1 MHHKMKSIKLII
13 FGLSILLSSTVFAQY
28 ENTSGQNN
36 KEKKTHKTPSLNKW
50 FAGGM
55 IGGGFSTYNSYLEIA
70 PIIGYHVTPAFD
82 VGTRLTYIF
91 QSYTDNQGQKHNYH
105 NYGGSLFGRYRFLKF
120 LMAHVEYSGL
130 SVMWYDNERH
140 WVNSLYVGGGLYQ
153 SIGGA
158 GFATITIL
166 YDVFED
172 PYSPY
177 NNPLIRIG
185 FGVGF

>member
-1 MHHKMKSIKLII
+1 MKIFRIIIIGIALLFSSSI
-13 FGLSILLSSTVFAQY
+13 FAQY
-28 ENTSGQNN
+28 ENTSGQN
-36 KEKKTHKTPSLNKW
+36 KSEKKVHKTPSLNKW

-55 IGGGFSTYNSYLEIA
+55 IGGGFSTYNSYLEVS
-70 PIIGYHVTPAFD
+70 PIIGYHITPAFD
-82 VGTRLTYIF
+82 LGTRITYIF
-91 QSYTDNQGQKHNYH
+91 QSYKDIYGQTHNNH
-105 NYGGSLFGRYRFLKF
+105 SYGGSLFARYRFLKF
-120 LMAHVEYSGL
+120 LMIHVEYAGL
-130 SVMWYDNERH
+130 SNKWYDGNRY
-140 WVNSLYVGGGLYQ
+140 WVNSLYIGGGLYQ

>member
-1 MHHKMKSIKLII
+1 MKSIRLII
-13 FGLSILLSSTVFAQY
+13 IALTILFSSATFAQY
-28 ENTSGQNN
+28 ENTSDQDSKQKTTQRTPKLNN
-36 KEKKTHKTPSLNKW
+36 W

-55 IGGGFSTYNSYLEIA
+55 IGGGFSTYNSYIEIA

-91 QSYTDNQGQKHNYH
+91 QSYKDPQGMKHQYH
-105 NYGGSLFGRYRFLKF
+105 NYGASLFGRYRFLKF

-130 SVMWYDNERH
+130 SVMWYDYERY
-140 WVNSLYVGGGLYQ
+140 WVNSLYIGGGLYQ
-153 SIGGA
+153 SLGGK

-172 PYSPY
+172 IHSPY